1 MKKSRPLIGLIAAEA
16 EYVFFASALHEVQR
30 ELFAADMDAAIFS
43 SLMMSGNSEFDAAEN
58 SVYDLINLDM
68 LDGII
73 VFPSSISDVPTREKL
88 ISRIKRD
95 FKGPVVS
102 IDCET
107 EGFTNCL
114 YDYRPAAEMIVS
126 HIMDVHG
133 AKTLDFVGGP
143 QDGFHD
149 SIQRYF
155 LEAMSKRGYH
165 IPENRVHHGK
175 DWVSDYSGIA
185 DEIISNGLPD
195 AILCCSDL
203 TAVQLI
209 ACLSGRGVNIPE
221 DVLVTGFN
229 QKEPYGAN
237 YLNITSVLR
246 DPAPLAVIA
255 ARYIISK
262 IKGTEYTPEPT
273 DSCAEFRSGM
283 TCGCCRPNI
292 GTLCSEAACEMTV
305 LQRNGMESYY
315 NFMSEDLIGA
325 DTFYDYLWKVD
336 WYTHFLGDFKG
347 FWMCLNDQVMHNAT
361 PDPGFTDRINLA
373 FRRTSAGSCV
383 DLMAKFPRD
392 ILLPVIY
399 EKRDHPSA
407 FIFTALHFLGVN
419 YGYVALS
426 YGDSGNVYDRGYVK
440 WLRTITCS
448 LEKQRRHILYN
459 DAVTDAQV
467 RDSLTGLLNMR
478 GYTRIM
484 TERCGRFN
492 DPKKLLRIIS
502 IDVENLRGINDT
514 YGYAEG
520 DKVLQSLGV
529 ALSSAA
535 GENDVVVRVSGDEFF
550 IAGVIDD
557 GSFDDVPARLSSV
570 VDSINHR
577 DASEYGVN
585 VYTASVSAP
594 LTDKSVLEKL
604 PYEAAYQRT
613 LTKDNHTKMH
623 KTAEVSSETFDPEE
637 RQKVVRLLNENL
649 FTYNFQP
656 IVSAKD
662 GSIYAYEA
670 LMRSGDEFRLSP
682 LTILTHAEALDRLQD
697 VEKCTMFNTLRFA
710 KENQELLKGKLL
722 FINSIPACTLPDAD
736 FEQLYQLYGDIMEG
750 IVVEFTEQTE
760 ASSSQL
766 KTLLERSQRC
776 GFKVAI
782 DDYGTGYSNISNL
795 LTFMPNVVK
804 IDRSL
809 IMNIH
814 KDKRKKHFTRNIID
828 YAHDNNF
835 MALAEGV
842 ELSEELQTVISM
854 GVDLIQGYYT
864 AKPSAELISGI
875 DPDISH
881 EIAEYNRMNENRRT
895 RKTYFTGDERE
906 ISLMALD
913 LDNYTDIIIN
923 KMEYTLTG
931 NKNYVSEMAVRT
943 KDNINCR
950 LNLVDITVQNDSAG
964 ATITVGQNS
973 SMTLNIIGE
982 VTLTGGIYVPAGSSL
997 KIIGDGTL
1005 RIKSSSQQTY
1015 AIGSGSTMPY
1025 GNIDI
1030 CMNGGLY
1037 IHLDSEK
1044 SVAIGGRSN
1053 DGASHIN
1060 ILCKELCIEQLGK
1073 KTLGIGSLLS
1083 GAEVSI
1089 SGTRFSIEQHSK
1101 TALGIGSFSDPC
1113 NIDIKSGHASFTMS
1127 GDKVGG
1133 IGSFNSCG
1141 GSVKLSD
1148 VRVKTEFKAK
1158 EILGIGADKSFGEI
1172 VINDCTFDSLI
1183 EGAESVA
1190 FGSADCEGTLSMSM
1204 CSGIITVRSGVK
1216 TLLGVKPENLIS
1228 DHCIGLK
1235 FIDNE

>member
-1 MKKSRPLIGLIAAEA
+1 MKKSRPLIGIIAAEA
-16 EYVFFASALHEVQR
+16 EYVFFSNALNTIQK
-30 ELFAADMDAAIFS
+30 ELFAANMDAAVFS
-43 SLMMSGNSEFDAAEN
+43 SLMMSGNAEFDAAEN
-58 SVYDLINLDM
+58 SVYDLVDFDL

-73 VFPSSISDVPTREKL
+73 IFSSSINDVTSRERL
-88 ISRIKRD
+88 IARIKSD

-102 IDCET
+102 FDSQVD
-107 EGFTNCL
+107 GFANCL
-114 YDYRPAAEMIVS
+114 YNYEPVADMMVS
-126 HIMDVHG
+126 HIMDHHG
-133 AKTLDFVGGP
+133 CKVIDFVGGP
-143 QDGFHD
+143 KDEFHD
-149 SIQRYF
+149 SIERYF
-155 LEAMSKRGYH
+155 VKAMKKRGYD
-165 IPENRVHHGK
+165 IPKERIHHGI
-175 DWVSDYSGIA
+175 DWVYDFSGIA
-185 DEIISNGLPD
+185 GEIISNGMPE
-195 AILCCSDL
+195 AIMCCSDL

-209 ACLSGRGVNIPE
+209 ESLSNRGVNIPD
-221 DVLVTGFN
+221 DVLITGFN

-237 YLNITSVLR
+237 YLNITSALR
-246 DPAPLAVIA
+246 DPVTLAENA
-255 ARYIISK
+255 AHYIIAKVTGGDYQAHS
-262 IKGTEYTPEPT
+262 
-273 DSCAEFRSGM
+273 DDNCAQFRAGM
-283 TCGCCRPNI
+283 TCGCCHPNL
-292 GTLCSEAACEMTV
+292 GELCHASATEMTS
-305 LQRNGMESYY
+305 LQGNEIDSYY

-325 DTFYDYLWKVD
+325 DTFYDYLWKVN
-336 WYTHFLGDFKG
+336 WYTHFLGDFTG
-347 FWMCLNDQVMHNAT
+347 FWLCLNNQVMHNEA
-361 PDPGFTDRINLA
+361 PEPGFTDRINLA
-373 FRRTSAGSCV
+373 YKRTSAGSTV

-392 ILLPVIY
+392 MLLPDIF
-399 EKRDHPSA
+399 EERSRPSA
-407 FIFTALHFLGVN
+407 FIFTTLHFLGVN
-419 YGYVALS
+419 YGYVVLS
-426 YGDSGNVYDRGYVK
+426 YGESGKVYSRTYVK
-440 WLRTITCS
+440 WLRTISCA

-478 GYTRIM
+478 GYVRIM
-484 TERCGRFN
+484 TERCGKFN

-520 DKVLQSLGV
+520 DKVLQALGV
-529 ALSSAA
+529 ALSGAA
-535 GENDVVVRVSGDEFF
+535 GENDIVVRVSGDEFF
-550 IAGVIDD
+550 IAGVIDE
-557 GSFDDVPARLSSV
+557 GSFDDVPSRLSSV
-570 VDSINHR
+570 VDSINHHNQ
-577 DASEYGVN
+577 EYGVN
-585 VYTASVSAP
+585 IYTASISAP
-594 LTDKSVLEKL
+594 LTDRSVLDKL

-623 KTAEVSSETFDPEE
+623 KTADVSAETFDPEE
-637 RQKVVRLLNENL
+637 RQQVVRLLNENL
-649 FTYNFQP
+649 FSYNFQP

-662 GSIYAYEA
+662 GSVFAYEA

-682 LTILTHAEALDRLQD
+682 LTILSHAEALDRLQD

-710 KENQELLKGKLL
+710 KENQRLLAGKLL

-736 FEQLYQLYGDIMEG
+736 FEQLYQLYGDIMQS

-766 KTLLERSQRC
+766 KTLLERSHRC

-842 ELSEELQTVISM
+842 ELTEELQTVIGM

-864 AKPSAELISGI
+864 AKPSADIVQEIN
-875 DPDISH
+875 PDIAE
-881 EIAEYNRMNENRRT
+881 EIQEYNRQSENRRT

-913 LDNYTDIIIN
+913 LDNYTDIIVN

-931 NKNYVSEMAVRT
+931 NKNYTSEMAIRA
-943 KDNINCR
+943 KDNIDCR
-950 LNLVDITVQNDSAG
+950 LNLVDITVQNENAG
-964 ATITVGQNS
+964 ASITVGQNS
-973 SMTLNIIGE
+973 TMTLNIIGA
-982 VTLTGGIYVPAGSSL
+982 VTLTGGIYVPAGSTL

-1005 RIKSSSQQTY
+1005 RINSASSQTY
-1015 AIGSGSTMPY
+1015 AIGSGFTMPY

-1037 IHLDSEK
+1037 IHLDGEK
-1044 SVAIGGRSN
+1044 SVAIGGKTN
-1053 DGASHIN
+1053 DGSSYIR
-1060 ILCKELCIEQLGK
+1060 IRCKELVIEQMGK

-1083 GAEVSI
+1083 GADVDIDDS
-1089 SGTRFSIEQHSK
+1089 RVFIEHHSK
-1101 TALGIGSFSDPC
+1101 TGLGIGSFSDPC
-1113 NIDIKSGHASFTMS
+1113 RVSIKNGCADFKMS

-1133 IGSFNSCG
+1133 IASFNSCG
-1141 GSVKLSD
+1141 GSIQMSD
-1148 VRVKTEFKAK
+1148 VRISTEFKAK
-1158 EILGIGADKSFGEI
+1158 EILGIGADKNFGEI
-1172 VINDCTFDSLI
+1172 IMNDCTFYSLI
-1183 EGAESVA
+1183 EGAESIA
-1190 FGSADCEGTLSMSM
+1190 FGSADCEGTLTMSM
-1204 CSGIITVRSGVK
+1204 CSGTITVHSRIK

-1235 FIDNE
+1235 FVDDP